1 MVVLAFPVLIVVRA
15 DRETAQTRGYGSSA
29 PSGAGRPSIPS
40 LPSRIGSWTST
51 RTPLNAA
58 GPLRGAMAQFLPD
71 RETSLF
77 ARPTMDAFAQDA
89 TQAVVTAQINFIR
102 RLSAEIQTV
111 SCPELQRQAQNVITM
126 TPGAKR

>member
-1 MVVLAFPVLIVVRA
+1 
-15 DRETAQTRGYGSSA
+15 
-29 PSGAGRPSIPS
+29 
-40 LPSRIGSWTST
+40 
-51 RTPLNAA
+51 
-58 GPLRGAMAQFLPD
+58 MAQFLPD

-126 TPGAKR
+126 TPGAKRWRRTIKQRTRAEHRQIQRLVAEKG